1 MSNPLRILE
10 VVQSLEKGGRTTRFS
25 DTVAG
30 LRDQKIIVVPLCFSK
45 PESWVNIVDLQIIN
59 KQSGINW
66 QLIFEIRKLLKDNK
80 INLIHAH
87 CEFSQLYA
95 SIAGFSCGVKTVA
108 TFHRSDVTKY
118 QPSLTNTLI
127 RLFVSHYV
135 AVSQNR
141 LSLLTEN
148 LKLPLNKCH
157 VVHGGVVIDKKPTS
171 ETINKARAELKISPK
186 QLVLLSLAHLG
197 QIKGHQDTLTALS
210 YIHQTSEAIHL
221 YIAGDGADHEKKYL
235 ADLVSQLKIKEK
247 VTFLG
252 QVNNAP
258 QWLKAC
264 DIFIQPSIEE
274 AFGLVFVEA
283 GAKAKP
289 VIATMVGGIKE
300 IIVSQETGLLVP
312 PGSPQELKKAL
323 VLLINSKALRIQY
336 GEQGYQRIAI
346 NFSLTNMINHYIEI
360 FKGIVKDTRTANH
373 CRAT

>member
-1 MSNPLRILE
+1 MLNSTN
-10 VVQSLEKGGRTTRFS
+10 
-25 DTVAG
+25 
-30 LRDQKIIVVPLCFSK
+30 
-45 PESWVNIVDLQIIN
+45 LQIIN

-66 QLIFEIRKLLKDNK
+66 SLIFEIRKLIKNNK

-135 AVSQNR
+135 AVSYNR

-157 VVHGGVVIDKKPTS
+157 VVHGGVVIDQKPTS
-171 ETINKARAELKISPK
+171 ETINKARTDLNIPPN
-186 QLVLLSLAHLG
+186 QLMLLSIAHLG
-197 QIKGHQDTLTALS
+197 AIKGHQDTLTALS

-221 YIAGDGADHEKKYL
+221 YIAGDGAVHEKQYL
-235 ADLVSQLKIKEK
+235 VDLISQLKIQEK

-258 QWLKAC
+258 QWLEAC

-274 AFGLVFVEA
+274 AFGLVFIEA

-289 VIATMVGGIKE
+289 VIATTVGGIKE

-323 VLLINSKALRIQY
+323 VLLINSKALRTQY

-360 FKGIVKDTRTANH
+360 FKGIVKDTRTTNH
-373 CRAT
+373 CRTT

>member
-1 MSNPLRILE
+1 MSYPIRVLE
-10 VVQSLEKGGRTTRFS
+10 VVQSLEKGGRTTRFA
-25 DTVAG
+25 DTVTG
-30 LRDQKIIVVPLCFSK
+30 LRDQNIMVLPLCFSQ
-45 PESWVNIVDLQIIN
+45 PEPWVNIVDLQIIN
-59 KQSGINW
+59 KQNGINW
-66 QLIFEIRKLLKDNK
+66 QLIFEIRKLIKNNK

-87 CEFSQLYA
+87 CEFSQLYG

-135 AVSQNR
+135 AVSYNR
-141 LSLLTEN
+141 LSLLTES

-171 ETINKARAELKISPK
+171 EIINKARAELKLPAK

-197 QIKGHQDTLTALS
+197 KIKGHQDTLTALS
-210 YIHQTSEAIHL
+210 QIQTSEAIHL
-221 YIAGDGADHEKKYL
+221 YIAGDGAVHEKKYL
-235 ADLVSQLKIKEK
+235 ADLLSQLKIKEK

-258 QWLKAC
+258 QWLEAC

-283 GAKAKP
+283 GAKEKP
-289 VIATMVGGIKE
+289 VIATTVGGIKE

-360 FKGIVKDTRTANH
+360 FKGIVKDTRTTNH